1 MSYTITRIH
10 FVFDNCSCAVRA
22 WVDSSFT
29 STGRRRQVKKV
40 LGNICRMKWPVL
52 VIEDG
57 KEVPVTRWDQYAL
70 AINAQHGN
78 AQAAVWHD
86 FWVC

>member
-1 MSYTITRIH
+1 
-10 FVFDNCSCAVRA
+10 
-22 WVDSSFT
+22 VDSSFT
-29 STGRRRQVKKV
+29 GTGRRRQVKKV
-40 LGNICRMKWPVL
+40 LGNICRMRWPGL

-57 KEVPVTRWDQYAL
+57 NEVPVTRWDQYAL
-70 AINAQHGN
+70 TINVQHGN

>member
-1 MSYTITRIH
+1 
-10 FVFDNCSCAVRA
+10 
-22 WVDSSFT
+22 VDSSFT

-57 KEVPVTRWDQYAL
+57 KEVPVTRWHQYAL
-70 AINAQHGN
+70 PINAQHEN
-78 AQAAVWHD
+78 AQAV
-86 FWVC
+86 V

>member
-1 MSYTITRIH
+1 VSLSTLDKVSVSVTCRH
-10 FVFDNCSCAVRA
+10 DGEFSL
-22 WVDSSFT
+22 SSARLAD
-29 STGRRRQVKKV
+29 RRRQVKKV
-40 LGNICRMKWPVL
+40 LGNICHMKWPRL

-70 AINAQHGN
+70 AINVQHGN
-78 AQAAVWHD
+78 AQAAGWHD

>member
-1 MSYTITRIH
+1 MSYTITRLY
-10 FVFDNCSCAVRA
+10 FEFDNCSCAVRA

-57 KEVPVTRWDQYAL
+57 KEVPVTRWHQYAL
-70 AINAQHGN
+70 PINAQHEN
-78 AQAAVWHD
+78 AQAV
-86 FWVC
+86 V

>member
-1 MSYTITRIH
+1 MSYTITRLY
-10 FVFDNCSCAVRA
+10 FEFDNCSCAVRA

-40 LGNICRMKWPVL
+40 LGNICRVKWPGL

-57 KEVPVTRWDQYAL
+57 KEVPVTRWHQYAL
-70 AINAQHGN
+70 PINAQHEN
-78 AQAAVWHD
+78 AQAAV
-86 FWVC
+86 